1 MYGLFTQFG
10 FAELNLFTAFFV
22 TLAFVFVYLA
32 CEGHPLLRA
41 FTLVLAAA
49 ASGVYWSAR
58 PQIISFALAGV
69 FAYVLWLFRWRGLN
83 RLWVLPPL
91 MAVWANVHGGFAIGF
106 ILIAL
111 TMGGPGAGL
120 GLALVQPAGVVSARC
135 RAGSWRPGRA
145 WHPVAGRDGLGL
157 RGRGDD

>member
-10 FAELNLFTAFFV
+10 FAGLNLFTAFFV

-49 ASGVYWSAR
+49 TSGVNWWAR
-58 PQIISFALAGV
+58 PQIISFALAGI
-69 FAYVLWLFRWRGLN
+69 FAYVLWLFRWRGLKSP
-83 RLWVLPPL
+83 VG
-91 MAVWANVHGGFAIGF
+91 AAAAHGGAGQSMAGF
-106 ILIAL
+106 HRLHFDRPHD
-111 TMGGPGAGL
+111 GGPGAGL

-145 WHPVAGRDGLGL
+145 RHPVAGRDGLGL